1 MVEPKP
7 KTVRSS
13 KTIAVNVLTVII
25 AAAAAVAGT
34 DVIAEYPQVAMG
46 ITGGIAVL
54 NIVIRFLTSKPI
66 ESF

>member
-1 MVEPKP
+1 MPEAP

-13 KTIAVNVLTVII
+13 KTIAVNVLTVIV

-34 DVIAEYPQVAMG
+34 EVIADYPGVAAAITAG
-46 ITGGIAVL
+46 IGVV
-54 NIVIRFLTSKPI
+54 NIVIRFLTTKPI